1 LAPAADAAKSAA
13 ELGAQAL
20 LSCPVCSAPT
30 FPLDGA
36 CVFCHS
42 PLSGPDD
49 DPNELL
55 EYLAER
61 VPGAHVKRGPL
72 SRGPITEIA
81 FELGGR
87 TFRAR
92 WKKEDLDLQ
101 PPVELTAWL
110 DLLLTRLSDTAA
122 HDAALRRSVLRSG
135 WALR

>member
-1 LAPAADAAKSAA
+1 
-13 ELGAQAL
+13 
-20 LSCPVCSAPT
+20 LSCPVCSAPS

-42 PLSGPDD
+42 PLTGNDD

-55 EYLAER
+55 EYLAEH
-61 VPGAHVKRGPL
+61 VPGANVKRGHL
-72 SRGPITEIA
+72 SRGPITEVA
-81 FELGGR
+81 FGVGDR

-92 WKKEDLDLQ
+92 WKKEELELQ

-110 DLLLTRLSDTAA
+110 DLLLTRLSDRAM
-122 HDAALRRSVLRSG
+122 HDAALRRAILRSG